1 MVSKECCPVC
11 SELLSALGH
20 NNICGSHP
28 TIFAVELPPWL
39 PATVLK
45 DMIARF
51 ELFLATEIKNMM
63 LLKVGHRR
71 SPSGQSQAGLSTG
84 SHEND
89 VNVDNTDLYGDEPTF
104 EHQFSVASEVNQ
116 AATIYR
122 AVSE

>member
-1 MVSKECCPVC
+1 M
-11 SELLSALGH
+11 
-20 NNICGSHP
+20 
-28 TIFAVELPPWL
+28 
-39 PATVLK
+39 K

-89 VNVDNTDLYGDEPTF
+89 VNINDIDLYGDEPTF
-104 EHQFSVASEVNQ
+104 EQQFSVASEANQ
-116 AATIYR
+116 AATIPTLTDNQSLPNPIPSGDS
-122 AVSE
+122 SERR